1 MGLMDILQ
9 GQGAKDVTGE
19 RQSSTT
25 PKGRIAD
32 SIQRQINVAEGKTEK
47 VAGQEVKPWYDDEL
61 GGMRIKVGGFTLR
74 TITMPKE
81 IPKATCH
88 RGMVGGSVS
97 GNNKPLTKKPSLIS
111 CFLTIANKTSQKP
124 PTT

>member
-81 IPKATCH
+81 NYATSLKLMKEALDNDQLDDLVKAFTEKLNE
-88 RGMVGGSVS
+88 RDRR
-97 GNNKPLTKKPSLIS
+97 K
-111 CFLTIANKTSQKP
+111 ANKK
-124 PTT
+124 